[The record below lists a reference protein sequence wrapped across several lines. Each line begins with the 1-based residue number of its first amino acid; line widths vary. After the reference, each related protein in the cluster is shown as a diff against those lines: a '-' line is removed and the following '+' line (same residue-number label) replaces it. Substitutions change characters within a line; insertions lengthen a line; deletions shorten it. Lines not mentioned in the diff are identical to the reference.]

1 MHSACLV
8 LACWLSW
15 SYTHIYTGQAGSDT
29 ICILFQAQI
38 LSATA
43 AKPRLGHVPK
53 VGKLPV
59 IFFGTIEVT
68 WSSSKDVCS
77 WAQGLKNDLWSK
89 NKSKNRQLFDL
100 GVEQVLIDG
109 VPCCINCCCYLSIA
123 CWTLQLPLGS
133 PCLHNEKQ
141 PIICMLQS
149 AAFSPCCVRR
159 TEHEPN
165 FTAQKTTDCNSNP
178 SIMGWAVLAY
188 ATQAITPAPSFDCQ
202 RLKAV
207 YQSRTNV
214 TSEYSSILCLQV
226 RDFLHPKGGRKAPQH
241 WWCKPPAMPA
251 QQAPA
256 ATPHRT
262 LTPSKRKAAAVTASQ
277 APTDKS
283 AKAAKLE
290 SDAAAAG
297 TPADGDATAG
307 LDGAAAADQPAA
319 GAAARSQQKRKLS
332 TAKTKI
338 AKHMPL
344 TESQPQ
350 RQIPDLATRSTATEH
365 ATAMADPAA
374 PATELEPVALPA
386 LAQPILPGTSR
397 QNKAAAPRKVS
408 GQGLGGVSAFSARA
422 LSDLMEDG
430 PLLEALQGLLTAMQ
444 VPSATAPAI
453 ANRDTAAAT
462 HNLAGSKAEQA
473 DIESNAAAGQE
484 PAGPAAALVDG
495 AAAIPAAASHAQQGS
510 MAGVLLVSS
519 ELPQASVMP
528 VKAEGGSHA
537 DAAAAAAAAAAAGRA
552 GGQLGRQ
559 ESKRLRGKAA
569 ALAKALGLNTAG
581 VAQHCFTA
589 SNVDMQVGQSEGE
602 GLF

>member
-1 MHSACLV
+1 M
-8 LACWLSW
+8 
-15 SYTHIYTGQAGSDT
+15 
-29 ICILFQAQI
+29 
-38 LSATA
+38 
-43 AKPRLGHVPK
+43 
-53 VGKLPV
+53 
-59 IFFGTIEVT
+59 
-68 WSSSKDVCS
+68 
-77 WAQGLKNDLWSK
+77 
-89 NKSKNRQLFDL
+89 
-100 GVEQVLIDG
+100 
-109 VPCCINCCCYLSIA
+109 
-123 CWTLQLPLGS
+123 
-133 PCLHNEKQ
+133 
-141 PIICMLQS
+141 
-149 AAFSPCCVRR
+149 
-159 TEHEPN
+159 
-165 FTAQKTTDCNSNP
+165 
-178 SIMGWAVLAY
+178 
-188 ATQAITPAPSFDCQ
+188 
-202 RLKAV
+202 
-207 YQSRTNV
+207 
-214 TSEYSSILCLQV
+214 

-290 SDAAAAG
+290 SDAAAAA

-319 GAAARSQQKRKLS
+319 GAAARSQQKQKLS

-374 PATELEPVALPA
+374 PATELEPVTLPAIAQPALPGA
-386 LAQPILPGTSR
+386 SR

-408 GQGLGGVSAFSARA
+408 GQGLAGVSAFSARA

-430 PLLEALQGLLTAMQ
+430 PLLEALQDLLTAMQ
-444 VPSATAPAI
+444 VPSPTAPAI

-462 HNLAGSKAEQA
+462 HNLAESKAEQV
-473 DIESNAAAGQE
+473 DIKSNAAAAQE
-484 PAGPAAALVDG
+484 PAGPAAALVDS
-495 AAAIPAAASHAQQGS
+495 AATIPATAASHAQQRS
-510 MAGVLLVSS
+510 MAGVSLVSS

-537 DAAAAAAAAAAAGRA
+537 DAAAAGRA

-559 ESKRLRGKAA
+559 ENKRLRGKAA

-589 SNVDMQVGQSEGE
+589 SNVDVQVGQSEGE
-602 GLF
+602 GLFCCWLCVWLWSQSTEHVTQCLWEH

>member
-1 MHSACLV
+1 
-8 LACWLSW
+8 
-15 SYTHIYTGQAGSDT
+15 
-29 ICILFQAQI
+29 
-38 LSATA
+38 
-43 AKPRLGHVPK
+43 
-53 VGKLPV
+53 
-59 IFFGTIEVT
+59 
-68 WSSSKDVCS
+68 
-77 WAQGLKNDLWSK
+77 
-89 NKSKNRQLFDL
+89 
-100 GVEQVLIDG
+100 
-109 VPCCINCCCYLSIA
+109 
-123 CWTLQLPLGS
+123 
-133 PCLHNEKQ
+133 
-141 PIICMLQS
+141 
-149 AAFSPCCVRR
+149 
-159 TEHEPN
+159 
-165 FTAQKTTDCNSNP
+165 
-178 SIMGWAVLAY
+178 
-188 ATQAITPAPSFDCQ
+188 
-202 RLKAV
+202 
-207 YQSRTNV
+207 
-214 TSEYSSILCLQV
+214 
-226 RDFLHPKGGRKAPQH
+226 
-241 WWCKPPAMPA
+241 MPA

-290 SDAAAAG
+290 SDAAAAA

-319 GAAARSQQKRKLS
+319 GAAARSQQKQKLS

-374 PATELEPVALPA
+374 PATELEPVTLPAIAQPALPGA
-386 LAQPILPGTSR
+386 SR

-408 GQGLGGVSAFSARA
+408 GQGLAGVSAFSARA

-430 PLLEALQGLLTAMQ
+430 PLLEALQDLLTAMQ
-444 VPSATAPAI
+444 VPSPTAPAI

-462 HNLAGSKAEQA
+462 HNLAESKAEQV
-473 DIESNAAAGQE
+473 DIKSNAAAAQE
-484 PAGPAAALVDG
+484 PAGPAAALVDS
-495 AAAIPAAASHAQQGS
+495 AATIPATAASHAQQRS
-510 MAGVLLVSS
+510 MAGVSLVSS

-537 DAAAAAAAAAAAGRA
+537 DAAAAGRA

-559 ESKRLRGKAA
+559 ENKRLRGKAA

-589 SNVDMQVGQSEGE
+589 SNVDVQVGQSEGE
-602 GLF
+602 GLFCCWLCVWLWSQSTEHVTQCLWEH

>member
-1 MHSACLV
+1 
-8 LACWLSW
+8 
-15 SYTHIYTGQAGSDT
+15 
-29 ICILFQAQI
+29 
-38 LSATA
+38 
-43 AKPRLGHVPK
+43 
-53 VGKLPV
+53 
-59 IFFGTIEVT
+59 
-68 WSSSKDVCS
+68 
-77 WAQGLKNDLWSK
+77 
-89 NKSKNRQLFDL
+89 
-100 GVEQVLIDG
+100 
-109 VPCCINCCCYLSIA
+109 
-123 CWTLQLPLGS
+123 
-133 PCLHNEKQ
+133 
-141 PIICMLQS
+141 
-149 AAFSPCCVRR
+149 
-159 TEHEPN
+159 
-165 FTAQKTTDCNSNP
+165 
-178 SIMGWAVLAY
+178 
-188 ATQAITPAPSFDCQ
+188 
-202 RLKAV
+202 
-207 YQSRTNV
+207 
-214 TSEYSSILCLQV
+214 V

-290 SDAAAAG
+290 SDAAAAA

-319 GAAARSQQKRKLS
+319 GAAARSQQKQKLS

-374 PATELEPVALPA
+374 PATELEPVTLPAIAQPALPGA
-386 LAQPILPGTSR
+386 SR

-408 GQGLGGVSAFSARA
+408 GQGLAGVSAFSARA

-430 PLLEALQGLLTAMQ
+430 PLLEALQDLLTAMQ
-444 VPSATAPAI
+444 VPSPTAPAI

-462 HNLAGSKAEQA
+462 HNLAESKAEQV
-473 DIESNAAAGQE
+473 DIKSNAAAAQE
-484 PAGPAAALVDG
+484 PAGPAAALVDS
-495 AAAIPAAASHAQQGS
+495 AATIPATAASHAQQRS
-510 MAGVLLVSS
+510 MAGVSLVSS

-537 DAAAAAAAAAAAGRA
+537 DAAAAGRA

-559 ESKRLRGKAA
+559 ENKRLRGKAA

-589 SNVDMQVGQSEGE
+589 SNVDVQVGQSEGE
-602 GLF
+602 GLFCCWLCVWLWSQSTEHVTQCLWEH

>member
-1 MHSACLV
+1 
-8 LACWLSW
+8 
-15 SYTHIYTGQAGSDT
+15 
-29 ICILFQAQI
+29 
-38 LSATA
+38 
-43 AKPRLGHVPK
+43 
-53 VGKLPV
+53 
-59 IFFGTIEVT
+59 
-68 WSSSKDVCS
+68 
-77 WAQGLKNDLWSK
+77 
-89 NKSKNRQLFDL
+89 
-100 GVEQVLIDG
+100 
-109 VPCCINCCCYLSIA
+109 
-123 CWTLQLPLGS
+123 
-133 PCLHNEKQ
+133 
-141 PIICMLQS
+141 
-149 AAFSPCCVRR
+149 
-159 TEHEPN
+159 
-165 FTAQKTTDCNSNP
+165 
-178 SIMGWAVLAY
+178 
-188 ATQAITPAPSFDCQ
+188 
-202 RLKAV
+202 
-207 YQSRTNV
+207 
-214 TSEYSSILCLQV
+214 LQV

-290 SDAAAAG
+290 SDAAAAA

-319 GAAARSQQKRKLS
+319 GAAARSQQKQKLS

-374 PATELEPVALPA
+374 PATELEPVTLPAIAQPALPGA
-386 LAQPILPGTSR
+386 SR

-408 GQGLGGVSAFSARA
+408 GQGLAGVSAFSARA

-430 PLLEALQGLLTAMQ
+430 PLLEALQDLLTAMQ
-444 VPSATAPAI
+444 VPSPTAPAI

-462 HNLAGSKAEQA
+462 HNLAESKAEQV
-473 DIESNAAAGQE
+473 DIKSNAAAAQE
-484 PAGPAAALVDG
+484 PAGPAAALVDS
-495 AAAIPAAASHAQQGS
+495 AATIPATAASHAQQRS
-510 MAGVLLVSS
+510 MAGVSLVSS

-537 DAAAAAAAAAAAGRA
+537 DAAAAGRA

-559 ESKRLRGKAA
+559 ENKRLRGKAA

-589 SNVDMQVGQSEGE
+589 SNVDVQVGQSEGE
-602 GLF
+602 GLFCCWLCVWLWSQSTEHVTQCLWEH